1 MDDIYAIVHPNRD
14 TNWIS
19 RIDGTTGEREDM
31 FRGVDLTFD
40 QAIEVVSALVD
51 AQERMKQSLLAEMRD
66 FLNRRELNYVR
77 ARHEGSAYSA
87 CTKGVSDGNV
97 DSAT

>member
-1 MDDIYAIVHPNRD
+1 MDDIYSIVHPNRD
-14 TNWIS
+14 TSWVS
-19 RIDGTTGEREDM
+19 RVDGVTGEREDM
-31 FRGVDLTFD
+31 FRDLDITFD
-40 QAIEVVSALVD
+40 QAIEIVTALYE

-77 ARHEGSAYSA
+77 ARYESGTDSVSNQS
-87 CTKGVSDGNV
+87 VSDGNV